1 MEILFKKFF
10 FHKFLLVKQ
19 SIFLHRYNLYT
30 WTHIYIY
37 YTYIYIRIYI
47 YLYTYVCVSH
57 TYYICLYIYI
67 YIFAIYI
74 HGTITQAIIQTRI
87 ICKKFLYK
95 ILLNSVC
102 FWSRTRH
109 GIHKDK
115 NYSFF
120 PDQQANSIL
129 IFEFYERPKKEK
141 KKICVYICANHS
153 YKYFHIKVSL
163 RHLLKPLLHKVSSLT
178 ILKTKP

>member
-1 MEILFKKFF
+1 MNSYIHIL
-10 FHKFLLVKQ
+10 
-19 SIFLHRYNLYT
+19 
-30 WTHIYIY
+30 
-37 YTYIYIRIYI
+37 YI
-47 YLYTYVCVSH
+47 YLHTYIHIFIYICVCVS
-57 TYYICLYIYI
+57 YVLYLSIYIYI
-67 YIFAIYI
+67 YIYLLAIYI
-74 HGTITQAIIQTRI
+74 HGTITWTIIQAGI

-95 ILLNSVC
+95 SLLNSVC

-163 RHLLKPLLHKVSSLT
+163 RHLVKPLLHNVSSLT
-178 ILKTKP
+178 ILKAKP